1 MQSFLDE
8 MKKEYSKTEI
18 KIKTAAKSLFLK
30 KGYSAT
36 TTREIAKKSDINL
49 ALLNYYFTSKWKLFE
64 IIMFETLFDFLSKM
78 VEVYNDEKTS
88 LEDKIKLT
96 CEKYIDM
103 TIAEP
108 LLPTFVLNE
117 LKNNPTSFLKMPST
131 KMIMKSRLVAQYQE
145 GVKKGIYVKIEPI
158 HFVTNIMSLIVF
170 PFMCSP
176 ILMKME
182 KLNTEEFNNLMHERK
197 KSIPKWIIKMIKK

>member
-1 MQSFLDE
+1 
-8 MKKEYSKTEI
+8 MKKEYSETEI

-36 TTREIAKKSDINL
+36 TTREIAKESDINL

-88 LEDKIKLT
+88 LEEKIKLT

-145 GVKKGIYVKIEPI
+145 GVKKGIYIKVEPI

-176 ILMKME
+176 ILKKME
-182 KLNTEEFNNLMHERK
+182 KLNTKEFNTLMLERK

>member
-1 MQSFLDE
+1 
-8 MKKEYSKTEI
+8 MKKEYSETEI

-36 TTREIAKKSDINL
+36 TTREIAKESDINL

-88 LEDKIKLT
+88 LEEKIKLT

-145 GVKKGIYVKIEPI
+145 GVKKGIYNKVEPI

-176 ILMKME
+176 ILKKME
-182 KLNTEEFNNLMHERK
+182 KLNTKEFNTLMLERK